1 MTIHRFLFSTI
12 LLTAAWGLSAQTLHM
27 TTGGKKDKIGYA
39 DENGEIVIKCK
50 YQIAEE
56 FHDGIAM
63 VSDDGEHYG
72 FINEQGKEVLPIKYD
87 EICPAEHG
95 VRRIRRDDDW
105 GLISDRAELLVK
117 AEYTYISHFNCYGK
131 AWVMKGGKLNKE
143 GQYEDGKYGII
154 NLRGEFLI
162 PADYK
167 WLLEFGS
174 TRYDWKSEYNNFNEQ
189 LDQTGKVLSFT
200 MTRSPKDTLETDCRY
215 VGYTSEGKKLKN
227 QEAGLLDDHGK
238 VLLKEGVYTRIY
250 EPANNMMAFYNLDGK
265 KMSTGYME
273 LGNKRVVI
281 IKNGK
286 LKVKKYSSFWELF
299 ADSTYVTPFHGEVG
313 LVRVGTHHDYFV
325 DRNGKQVGPA
335 YHDAIWNEDRNHKG
349 LWICNDGKT
358 YSLVDADGKTLVPLG
373 VYSLIGGYDTK
384 DATDLFVAR
393 KPNNL
398 CGAIDRAGNEVIPF
412 EYENVYRSRYGYFV
426 VKKNGKFGMVNAKNQ
441 IIVEPIYEGLAFNK
455 SANPHCIWVQKND
468 KQYYCY
474 DLATRQIVSDGY
486 YDVSLQGDG
495 RYAVCVLSNEE
506 LAEHRQHSL
515 AEFYPSD
522 YPLADRKQL
531 CVMCNEQGEEIFVAP
546 FPQEPWLIQKILAA
560 VEKNNGQPISYSRAK
575 SVILEANMMFRHY
588 TFGGG
593 KISENEWDF

>member
-1 MTIHRFLFSTI
+1 MIYRRLLFTTI
-12 LLTAAWGLSAQTLHM
+12 LVALAGSLIAQTLHM
-27 TTGGKKDKIGYA
+27 TTSGKKEKIGYA

-87 EICPAEHG
+87 EICPVEQG
-95 VRRIRRDDDW
+95 VRRIRKGDDW
-105 GLISDRAELLVK
+105 GLITDRAELLVK
-117 AEYTYISHFNCYGK
+117 ADYTYISHFNCYGK

-167 WLLEFGS
+167 WIMEFGS
-174 TRYDWKSEYNNFNEQ
+174 TRYNWKSEGNNFNEQ
-189 LDQTGKVLSFT
+189 LDLTGKVLSFQ
-200 MTRSPKDTLETDCRY
+200 MTRSPKDTLETECRY
-215 VGYTSEGKKLKN
+215 VGFTSEGKKLKN
-227 QEAGLLDDHGK
+227 QEAGLLDEHGK
-238 VLLKEGVYTRIY
+238 LLLKEGVYTRIY
-250 EPANNMMAFYNLDGK
+250 EPANNMMAFYDLDGK

-281 IKNGK
+281 IKSGK

-313 LVRVGTHHDYFV
+313 LVRVGQAKCYFV
-325 DRNGKQVGPA
+325 DRNGKQVGDTYREA
-335 YHDAIWNEDRNHKG
+335 TWVADSRHEG
-349 LWICNDGKT
+349 LWRCSDGHT

-373 VYSLIGGYDTK
+373 QYRFIGNYDSK
-384 DATDLFVAR
+384 DATDLFVSR
-393 KPNNL
+393 NSQGKY
-398 CGAIDRAGNEVIPF
+398 GAIDRAGSAKIPF
-412 EYENVYRSRYGYFV
+412 DYDHVYQSRYGLFV
-426 VKKNGKFGMVNAKNQ
+426 VRKDGLFGMVNAQNQ
-441 IIVEPIYEGLAFNK
+441 TIVEPYWEGLAFNK
-455 SANPHCIWVQKND
+455 SADPRSIWVQQSD
-468 KQYYCY
+468 SMYYCY
-474 DLATRQIVSDGY
+474 DLASREIVSDGY
-486 YDVSLQGDG
+486 YDVSLQGEG
-495 RYAVCVLSNEE
+495 KYTVCVLSVEE
-506 LAEHRQHSL
+506 LTERRLHAL

-522 YPLADRKQL
+522 YPAKDRKQL
-531 CVMCNEQGEEIFVAP
+531 CVLCNEQGEEVFLAP

-560 VEKNNGQPISYSRAK
+560 VEKNGGRPLSFSRAK

-593 KISENEWDF
+593 KISESEWDF